1 MIRKTTAVLLLQR
14 TDWFESTKNEE
25 SIIELDEDADR
36 VVTQLTPLLEI
47 LCVRSISTP
56 ETAEAVSVELRS
68 LDTDLVILV
77 YQTRVDHTYLD
88 KILQG
93 VGNRPLIA
101 WCYLPWRRIPR
112 PVTYEMLVKGASFS
126 TMAISLANLREIG
139 VPYLAVFGSVDDPH
153 VIQEIKTF
161 SHAAQVSRDLSRIR
175 LGILTSETI
184 RDHPLEDPTSATL
197 GIKPIFVPYS
207 LLSDALLKIKE
218 EQVTDYLE
226 DLQKSSVESMVTE
239 DTLRKA
245 AKIQVGLACLADAMN
260 LDFLAIPRHD
270 LSFRQ
275 QFGICAGLPPDRLH
289 RPEPFLI
296 PSTDADAIIASVI
309 LDLIGCGQPC
319 FLMEM
324 WFYDKAKNIVV
335 GGSAGAQ
342 SPFGISGEERIIL
355 GDYECQRGDPDGG
368 AQIEFIARPGRVTL
382 LQIQKTRDKLHAIG
396 LSGVCLESVPWVE
409 GVPHAIVRLDCSV
422 DKLLDRIATTGG
434 SRFWTMI
441 YGSHLT
447 EIRALF
453 ELLSIEMDLLSD

>member
-1 MIRKTTAVLLLQR
+1 MIRKTTAILLLQR

-25 SIIELDEDADR
+25 AMIELEEDADR
-36 VVTQLTPLLEI
+36 VVTQLTPVLDI
-47 LCVRSISTP
+47 LCVRAISTP

-68 LDTDLVILV
+68 LDADLIILV
-77 YQTRVDHTYLD
+77 YQTRIDYTYLD
-88 KILQG
+88 KVLQG
-93 VGNRPLIA
+93 VSNRPLIV

-126 TMAISLANLREIG
+126 TMAFSLANLREKR
-139 VPYLAVFGSVDDPH
+139 VPYFAVFGSVDDPH

-161 SHAAQVSRDLSRIR
+161 SHAAQVFCDLSRIR
-175 LGILTSETI
+175 LGILTAETTQGSN
-184 RDHPLEDPTSATL
+184 LEDPTGVTL
-197 GIKPIFVPYS
+197 GVKPIFVPFS
-207 LLSDALLKIKE
+207 LLSEMLLKIEE
-218 EQVTDYLE
+218 EQVNTYLE
-226 DLQKSSVESMVTE
+226 DLHQSSVESMITE
-239 DTLRKA
+239 DTLRRA
-245 AKIQVGLACLADAMN
+245 ARIQVSLACLADEMN

-270 LSFRQ
+270 PLFRQ
-275 QFGICAGLPPDRLH
+275 HFGICAGLPPSRLH

-296 PSTDADAIIASVI
+296 PSTDADAIAASVV

-335 GGSAGAQ
+335 GGSGGAQ
-342 SPFGISGEERIIL
+342 SPFGISGDELIIL

-382 LQIQKTRDKLHAIG
+382 LQIQKTRDTLRAIG

-409 GVPHAIVRLDCSV
+409 GIPHAVVRLDCNI
-422 DKLLDRIATTGG
+422 DKLLERISTTGG

-453 ELLSIEMDLLSD
+453 ELLAIEIDLLSD

>member
-1 MIRKTTAVLLLQR
+1 MMRKTTAVLLLQR

-25 SIIELDEDADR
+25 AIIELDEDADR
-36 VVTQLTPLLEI
+36 VVAQLIHLLEI
-47 LCVRSISTP
+47 LCVRSISNP

-68 LDTDLVILV
+68 LDTDLIILV
-77 YQTRVDHTYLD
+77 YQTRVDHSYLE

-139 VPYLAVFGSVDDPH
+139 VPYLAVFGSVDDPY

-161 SHAAQVSRDLSRIR
+161 SHAARVSRDLKRIR
-175 LGILTSETI
+175 LGILASETASSNTPGDQAI
-184 RDHPLEDPTSATL
+184 APL
-197 GIKPIFVPYS
+197 GIKPIFVPYAFLSES
-207 LLSDALLKIKE
+207 LLKVKE
-218 EQVTDYLE
+218 EQVIAYLA
-226 DLQKSSVESMVTE
+226 DLQKSSIESMVTE

-245 AKIQVGLACLADAMN
+245 AKIQVGLACLADEKN
-260 LDFLAIPRHD
+260 FDFLAIPTHD
-270 LSFRQ
+270 PSFRQ
-275 QFGICAGLPPDRLH
+275 HFDVCAGLPPARFI
-289 RPEPFLI
+289 RSEPFLI
-296 PSTDADAIIASVI
+296 PSTDPDAIIASVI

-335 GGSAGAQ
+335 GGSGGAQ
-342 SPFGISGEERIIL
+342 SPWGIAGEELIIL

-382 LQIQKTRDKLHAIG
+382 LQVQKTRDRLQAIG

-409 GVPHAIVRLDCSV
+409 GIPHAVVRLDCNV
-422 DKLLDRIATTGG
+422 DKLLDRVSTTGG

-453 ELLSIEMDLLSD
+453 ELLAIEVDLLSD

>member
-36 VVTQLTPLLEI
+36 VVTQLTPLLDI

-68 LDTDLVILV
+68 LDTDLIILV

-245 AKIQVGLACLADAMN
+245 AKIQVGLACLVDEMN

-275 QFGICAGLPPDRLH
+275 QFG
-289 RPEPFLI
+289 
-296 PSTDADAIIASVI
+296 V
-309 LDLIGCGQPC
+309 
-319 FLMEM
+319 
-324 WFYDKAKNIVV
+324 
-335 GGSAGAQ
+335 
-342 SPFGISGEERIIL
+342 
-355 GDYECQRGDPDGG
+355 
-368 AQIEFIARPGRVTL
+368 
-382 LQIQKTRDKLHAIG
+382 
-396 LSGVCLESVPWVE
+396 
-409 GVPHAIVRLDCSV
+409 
-422 DKLLDRIATTGG
+422 
-434 SRFWTMI
+434 
-441 YGSHLT
+441 
-447 EIRALF
+447 
-453 ELLSIEMDLLSD
+453 